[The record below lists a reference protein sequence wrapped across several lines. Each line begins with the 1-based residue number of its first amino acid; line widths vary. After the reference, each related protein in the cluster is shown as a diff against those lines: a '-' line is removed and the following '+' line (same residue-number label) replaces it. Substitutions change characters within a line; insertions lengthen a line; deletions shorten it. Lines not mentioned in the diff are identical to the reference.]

1 MPVVEVPI
9 VELTPR
15 IAMLL
20 RFGPQLLTLSNSIP
34 GTSAATS
41 RKLLTPDSAMAS
53 GDKAAMLMGTLF
65 KFSARLVAVT
75 MISPSAS
82 EEVAPPFPIGAAD
95 AGARGCPALELLWIS
110 AKREVS
116 SPEAREKRDR

>member
-1 MPVVEVPI
+1 MPVVEVPM

-15 IAMLL
+15 MAMLL
-20 RFGPQLLTLSNSIP
+20 RLGPQLLTLSNSMP
-34 GTSAATS
+34 GTNAATS
-41 RKLLTPDSAMAS
+41 RKLLTPDSAIAS

-82 EEVAPPFPIGAAD
+82 GEVASLFPIGAAD
-95 AGARGCPALELLWIS
+95 ACRAGCAVAGLLWTS
-110 AKREVS
+110 AKRG
-116 SPEAREKRDR
+116 

>member
-1 MPVVEVPI
+1 MPVVAVPI

-20 RFGPQLLTLSNSIP
+20 RLGPQLLTLSNSMP
-34 GTSAATS
+34 GTNAATS
-41 RKLLTPDSAMAS
+41 RKLLTPDSAIAS

-75 MISPSAS
+75 MISPNASA
-82 EEVAPPFPIGAAD
+82 EVASVLPLGAA
-95 AGARGCPALELLWIS
+95 GACRTGFPVVALPWIS
-110 AKREVS
+110 AKRGES
-116 SPEAREKRDR
+116 SPEAFENAIG

>member
-1 MPVVEVPI
+1 M

-20 RFGPQLLTLSNSIP
+20 RFGPQFATLSNSMP

-41 RKLLTPDSAMAS
+41 RKLLTPDCAIAS
-53 GDKAAMLMGTLF
+53 GDNAAILMGTLF

-75 MISPSAS
+75 MISPRAS
-82 EEVAPPFPIGAAD
+82 WEASSVLTVGAGGAMETDCLVALLCSCAM
-95 AGARGCPALELLWIS
+95 RG
-110 AKREVS
+110 
-116 SPEAREKRDR
+116 